1 MAKVSAFKKPTL
13 TAVQAFAEGGN
24 KGKSGSAGKTK
35 SGKAGSGQIP
45 EGDVRLTANI
55 RAELH
60 LALKIRAAR
69 ERTTIGELIEAWVA
83 TWKESD

>member
-1 MAKVSAFKKPTL
+1 MKRTPATQLVSPDGPARRSP
-13 TAVQAFAEGGN
+13 GGL
-24 KGKSGSAGKTK
+24 SR
-35 SGKAGSGQIP
+35 SGQLP

-83 TWKESD
+83 TWKED

>member
-1 MAKVSAFKKPTL
+1 MKRTSATQLVPP
-13 TAVQAFAEGGN
+13 AGPARRSPGG
-24 KGKSGSAGKTK
+24 STR
-35 SGKAGSGQIP
+35 SGQLP

>member
-1 MAKVSAFKKPTL
+1 MRSTSATPRVPP
-13 TAVQAFAEGGN
+13 AGPARRPPGG
-24 KGKSGSAGKTK
+24 STR
-35 SGKAGSGQIP
+35 SGQLP

-83 TWKESD
+83 TWKED

>member
-1 MAKVSAFKKPTL
+1 
-13 TAVQAFAEGGN
+13 
-24 KGKSGSAGKTK
+24 
-35 SGKAGSGQIP
+35 
-45 EGDVRLTANI
+45 VRLTANI